1 MPISIF
7 NPSTS
12 LKKIYKNELFL
23 ILEFLHI
30 VKSKTYISWFSTTK
44 RKLLKSSL
52 NISHRMKSFIMSLCE
67 VVYALIFTSF
77 PLLFIIWLY
86 LYIY

>member
-1 MPISIF
+1 MFFMFGCVSYSGKKRGWRRPISIF
-7 NPSTS
+7 NPSIS

-52 NISHRMKSFIMSLCE
+52 NISHRWRTLLW
-67 VVYALIFTSF
+67 VYVR
-77 PLLFIIWLY
+77 
-86 LYIY
+86 